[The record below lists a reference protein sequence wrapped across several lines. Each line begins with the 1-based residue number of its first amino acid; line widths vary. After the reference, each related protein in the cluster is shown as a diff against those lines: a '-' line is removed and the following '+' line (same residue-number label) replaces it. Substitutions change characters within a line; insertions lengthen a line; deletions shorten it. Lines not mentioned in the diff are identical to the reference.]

1 MKINHVFYKTY
12 LINRLQQH
20 ITVVRE
26 ELLAEFTAAGTDTVI
41 WMRRFRMLRQLA
53 AWESQ
58 VIEKIYSFDSDS
70 ADDYLI
76 DPFVQELIT
85 VTSRNA

>member
-12 LINRLQQH
+12 LIKRLQQH

-26 ELLAEFTAAGTDTVI
+26 ELLAEFTAAGTDTVV

-53 AWESQ
+53 AWDSQ
-58 VIEKIYSFDSDS
+58 VIAKIYSFDSDS

>member
-1 MKINHVFYKTY
+1 M
-12 LINRLQQH
+12 
-20 ITVVRE
+20 RE
-26 ELLAEFTAAGTDTVI
+26 ELLAEFTAAGTDTVV

-58 VIEKIYSFDSDS
+58 VIAKIYSFDSDS

>member
-26 ELLAEFTAAGTDTVI
+26 ELLAEFTAAGTDTVV

-58 VIEKIYSFDSDS
+58 VIGKIYSFDSDS

-76 DPFVQELIT
+76 DPFVQELVT

>member
-26 ELLAEFTAAGTDTVI
+26 ELLAEFTAAGTDTVV

-58 VIEKIYSFDSDS
+58 VIAKIYSFDSDS

-76 DPFVQELIT
+76 DPFVQELVT